1 MNKSKRSARKR
12 RRENESLK
20 LARQMDRREITGLYE
35 RVKLHN
41 TLAKRGYGMVVD
53 SLWVREYYESRTTIV
68 EF

>member
-1 MNKSKRSARKR
+1 MNKAKRAARKR

-20 LARQMDRREITGLYE
+20 LARTMDRREINGLYE

-53 SLWVREYYESRTTIV
+53 SVWVREYYEKRTVIYDN
-68 EF
+68 